1 MLSNPQHV
9 HSNPLSGFMRQPKI
23 YIRLPSGGEF
33 WPAGS
38 LEQTETGEFPV
49 FSMTA
54 KDELMLKIPDA
65 IMSGQAVVDVVQHCI
80 PNIKNAW
87 AIPSIDLDVILI
99 AIRLATYGEK
109 MTTPITFGD
118 DLEMEYSVD
127 LKQVMD
133 TLMYQIKWDPIV
145 PINED
150 LTIFVR
156 PMTYKQLS
164 DSAVKTFETQK
175 ILQIANNNEMSE
187 ADKVAAFK
195 ESFSKL
201 TDVTIGVVEKSIFK
215 IDSSNG
221 STDNPKHIKEFIE
234 NADKDIFNIVQSHL
248 DALKE
253 INELKPVTVTVTDEM
268 REKGIT
274 GTTID
279 VPLVFD
285 PSTFFV

>member
-1 MLSNPQHV
+1 MVSNPQQIHA
-9 HSNPLSGFMRQPKI
+9 NPLSGFMRQPKI

-65 IMSGQAVVDVVQHCI
+65 IMSGQAVVDVVQHCM

-87 AIPSIDLDVILI
+87 LIPSIDLDVILI

-234 NADKDIFNIVQSHL
+234 NADKDIFNIVQTHL
-248 DALKE
+248 DALKS

-274 GTTID
+274 GDTVD

-285 PSTFFV
+285 PATFFV

>member
-1 MLSNPQHV
+1 MVSNPQQIHA
-9 HSNPLSGFMRQPKI
+9 NPLSGFMRQPKI

-65 IMSGQAVVDVVQHCI
+65 IMSGQAVVDVVQHCM

-87 AIPSIDLDVILI
+87 SIPSIDLDVILI

-234 NADKDIFNIVQSHL
+234 NADKDIFNIVQTHL
-248 DALKE
+248 DALKS

-274 GTTID
+274 GDTVD

-285 PSTFFV
+285 PATFFV

>member
-1 MLSNPQHV
+1 MVSNPQQIHA
-9 HSNPLSGFMRQPKI
+9 NPLSGFMRQPKI

-65 IMSGQAVVDVVQHCI
+65 IMSGQAVVDVVQHCM

-87 AIPSIDLDVILI
+87 SIPSIDLDVILI

-133 TLMYQIKWDPIV
+133 TLCIK
-145 PINED
+145 
-150 LTIFVR
+150 
-156 PMTYKQLS
+156 
-164 DSAVKTFETQK
+164 
-175 ILQIANNNEMSE
+175 
-187 ADKVAAFK
+187 
-195 ESFSKL
+195 
-201 TDVTIGVVEKSIFK
+201 
-215 IDSSNG
+215 
-221 STDNPKHIKEFIE
+221 
-234 NADKDIFNIVQSHL
+234 
-248 DALKE
+248 
-253 INELKPVTVTVTDEM
+253 
-268 REKGIT
+268 
-274 GTTID
+274 
-279 VPLVFD
+279 
-285 PSTFFV
+285 